1 MVSSQVSQ
9 VPQGVG
15 PPAQLPRVPPMEP
28 MLPAQL
34 LSRKKRLEVPPPAY
48 PV

>member
-15 PPAQLPRVPPMEP
+15 PPAQLPSVPPIEP
-28 MLPAQL
+28 VAPAQPA
-34 LSRKKRLEVPPPAY
+34 SRNSRLVVPPAG
-48 PV
+48 